1 MLSRFYPPN
10 LLNQDRTRKE
20 HSQSTEPRSN
30 QLAEPRPTQPIEPN
44 TNERDDD
51 DNYLANPEPQNE
63 HVGVDDDEDLYLP
76 APKGV
81 GEENLS
87 APKGVGQERKV
98 TPSLILFLMRSIVY
112 KKYIGRIEQ

>member
-1 MLSRFYPPN
+1 LLSRFYPPN

-20 HSQSTEPRSN
+20 HSQCTEPRSN

-63 HVGVDDDEDLYLP
+63 HVGVDDDEDLYTYLLLKELGRKTYLLLKEL
-76 APKGV
+76 ARKGKRLRV
-81 GEENLS
+81 
-87 APKGVGQERKV
+87 
-98 TPSLILFLMRSIVY
+98 
-112 KKYIGRIEQ
+112 